1 MGGANRE
8 VNEAGVS
15 HCDQG
20 RRNLLWHEKKNKWY
34 DSPIDLMARKWRT
47 IKANL
52 VYMDSYI
59 LDFEDAKFIESPIK
73 WVDAQFF
80 FWELV
85 GNHQGEKVL

>member
-1 MGGANRE
+1 
-8 VNEAGVS
+8 
-15 HCDQG
+15 
-20 RRNLLWHEKKNKWY
+20 
-34 DSPIDLMARKWRT
+34 MARKWRT